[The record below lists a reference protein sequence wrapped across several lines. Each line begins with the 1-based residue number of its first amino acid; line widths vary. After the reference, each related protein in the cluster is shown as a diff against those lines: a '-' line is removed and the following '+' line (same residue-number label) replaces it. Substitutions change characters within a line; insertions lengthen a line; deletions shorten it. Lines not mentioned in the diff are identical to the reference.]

1 MTYDVAV
8 IGLGYVGLA
17 LAVECVRSG
26 LRVAGLES
34 DPHRAAALVAGE
46 SYVDDVPD
54 AELVAALKAG
64 LSVGTD
70 ASVLADSEVVVL
82 CVPTPLD
89 ADRRPDVSSVREAA
103 ATVARHLR
111 ADCLVVVEST
121 IWPGATDQ
129 VVRPLLEH
137 SGLRAGED
145 FALAYSPERVDPG
158 NPHFYLRNTPKV
170 VAGYTTRCRDRAE
183 VFYGKL
189 VDEVVPVSG
198 LREAEMA
205 KLLENTYRAVN
216 IALVNEMAVLCDA
229 MDVDLWESITAAATK
244 PFGFERFLP
253 GPGVGGHCIPVDPEY
268 LSHAAAEAG
277 SRSRFVDLARE
288 VNASMSSYVVERVR
302 RNLDRRG
309 MSLRGARL
317 VLLGVTYK
325 ADVADLRESPAMPIE
340 RGLRLLGATVSFVDP
355 LVDAWRVDGR
365 AIPRQRD
372 TSAALASC
380 DMAVLLQAHAAF
392 DLESISRQGCPVL
405 DTRGAL
411 PASDFV
417 ELL

>member
-17 LAVECVRSG
+17 LAVECTRSG
-26 LRVAGLES
+26 LRVAGIDI
-34 DPHRAAALVAGE
+34 DPRRTVALSTGK

-54 AELVAALKAG
+54 AELVAALAAG

-70 ASVLADSEVVVL
+70 ASVLADSEVVVV

-89 ADRRPDVSSVREAA
+89 TERCPDVSSVREAA

-121 IWPGATDQ
+121 VWPGATDQ
-129 VVRPLLEH
+129 VVRPLLER

-158 NPHFYLRNTPKV
+158 NPHFCLRNTPKV

-183 VFYGKL
+183 IFYGKL

-216 IALVNEMAVLCDA
+216 IALVNEMAVLCDT

-244 PFGFERFLP
+244 PFGFEKFLP

-268 LSHAAAEAG
+268 LSYAAAEVG
-277 SRSRFVDLARE
+277 GRSRFVDLARE
-288 VNASMSSYVVERVR
+288 VNASMPDYVVERVR
-302 RNLDRRG
+302 RTIERRG
-309 MSLRGARL
+309 TALRGARL

-325 ADVADLRESPAMPIE
+325 ADVADLRESPAAQIE
-340 RGLRLLGATVSFVDP
+340 RGLRRLGAIVSFVDP
-355 LVDAWRVDGR
+355 LVNAWRVDDR
-365 AIPRQRD
+365 EIPRQREI
-372 TSAALASC
+372 AVALASC